1 VALKRRGFLESRL
14 LVGLFAGARS
24 EKVVRKGVGVFYNDK
39 NASRNLR
46 IALFNGILGIAELD
60 EVGDF

>member
-1 VALKRRGFLESRL
+1 M
-14 LVGLFAGARS
+14 
-24 EKVVRKGVGVFYNDK
+24 KGVGVFYNHK